1 MKIEVCN
8 IKKILSNKIIFSN
21 ISFSVNSGELV
32 AITGPSGCGKTTLLN
47 CLGLIQDIDKGK
59 IIIDNEEVSEWKE
72 RKKTKFWHD
81 FASFVYQD
89 YGIIEDESVAYNLT
103 LNKHKTKNS
112 DVKEILKKVG
122 LENRDKDM
130 ASILSGGEKQR
141 LGIARAIYKNSK
153 VLYADEPT
161 ASLDSLNRQMIID
174 MLQQCTKKGLLVI
187 DERKVIATACAVC
200 AMLSMTTTAMA
211 A

>member
-21 ISFSVNSGELV
+21 ISFLVNSGELV

-59 IIIDNEEVSEWKE
+59 IIIDNEEASEWKE
-72 RKKTKFWHD
+72 KKKTKFWHD
-81 FASFVYQD
+81 YASFVYQD

-103 LNKHKTKNS
+103 LNKHKIKTS

-141 LGIARAIYKNSK
+141 LGIARAIYKNSR

-161 ASLDSLNRQMIID
+161 ASLDPLNRQMIID
-174 MLQQCTKKGLLVI
+174 MLHQCTKKGYLLLLPLMIVI
-187 DERKVIATACAVC
+187 
-200 AMLSMTTTAMA
+200 LSKNAIK
-211 A
+211 

>member
-103 LNKHKTKNS
+103 LNKHKTK
-112 DVKEILKKVG
+112 KF
-122 LENRDKDM
+122 R
-130 ASILSGGEKQR
+130 
-141 LGIARAIYKNSK
+141 
-153 VLYADEPT
+153 
-161 ASLDSLNRQMIID
+161 
-174 MLQQCTKKGLLVI
+174 C
-187 DERKVIATACAVC
+187 
-200 AMLSMTTTAMA
+200 
-211 A
+211 

>member
-21 ISFSVNSGELV
+21 ISFLVNSGELV

-59 IIIDNEEVSEWKE
+59 IIIDNEEASEWKE
-72 RKKTKFWHD
+72 KKKTKFWHD
-81 FASFVYQD
+81 YASFVYQD

-103 LNKHKTKNS
+103 LNKHKIKTS

-141 LGIARAIYKNSK
+141 LGIARAIYKNSR

-161 ASLDSLNRQMIID
+161 ASLDPLNRQMIID
-174 MLQQCTKKGLLVI
+174 MLHQCTKKGLLVI
-187 DERKVIATACAVC
+187 VATHDSNLVQECDKVIE
-200 AMLSMTTTAMA
+200 MKDFSFN
-211 A
+211 

>member
-1 MKIEVCN
+1 MKIEVYN
-8 IKKILSNKIIFSN
+8 IKKSLSNKIIFSD
-21 ISFSVNSGELV
+21 ISFLVKSGELV

-59 IIIDNEEVSEWKE
+59 IIIDNEEIKGWKE
-72 RKKTKFWHD
+72 KKKIKFWHD
-81 FASFVYQD
+81 YASFVYQD
-89 YGIIEDESVAYNLT
+89 FGIIEDESVAYNLT
-103 LNKHKTKNS
+103 LNKYKTKNS

-122 LENRDKDM
+122 LENRDKDI

-161 ASLDSLNRQMIID
+161 ASLDPRNRRMIID
-174 MLQQCTKKGLLVI
+174 MLHQCTKRGLLVLVATH
-187 DERKVIATACAVC
+187 DNDLVKECDKVIE
-200 AMLSMTTTAMA
+200 MKDSSLN
-211 A
+211 

>member
-72 RKKTKFWHD
+72 RKK
-81 FASFVYQD
+81 
-89 YGIIEDESVAYNLT
+89 
-103 LNKHKTKNS
+103 NK
-112 DVKEILKKVG
+112 IL
-122 LENRDKDM
+122 
-130 ASILSGGEKQR
+130 A
-141 LGIARAIYKNSK
+141 
-153 VLYADEPT
+153 
-161 ASLDSLNRQMIID
+161 
-174 MLQQCTKKGLLVI
+174 
-187 DERKVIATACAVC
+187 
-200 AMLSMTTTAMA
+200 
-211 A
+211 

>member
-89 YGIIEDESVAYNLT
+89 YGITEDESVAYNLT

-187 DERKVIATACAVC
+187 VATHDSDFVQECDKVIE
-200 AMLSMTTTAMA
+200 MKEK
-211 A
+211 